1 MKEINNLLQKMVQMQ
16 ASDLHLKNGS
26 TAIVRLN
33 RELIPIG
40 SDILTSEDIQSF
52 LKEIF
57 NENQFKKFRE
67 DLEIDFAY
75 AVPDIGRFRTNVF
88 LQRGSI
94 SIAMRFVK
102 FDIPVFSELHI
113 PLSLEDFCSKER
125 GLILITGATN
135 SGKSTTLAAMIDYI
149 NRHFRKHIITVEDPI
164 EFLHQ
169 DRLSIINQR
178 EVGID
183 TLSFDI
189 ALKHILRQDPDVI
202 LIGEMRD
209 KESFTAALQAAET
222 GHLVMSTMHA
232 SSASNA
238 IDRILDFFHDPI
250 LQEQARLQ
258 LANNLISI
266 VSQRLLPRKDGNGLI
281 PALEILTGNPTVK
294 RTIHKNELNK
304 ISQIIAS
311 TQDSDMMSFNQS
323 ILSLIKKGLIKEDIG
338 LAHADNPEV
347 LKMNIQGIFLDE
359 ERRIVS

>member
-1 MKEINNLLQKMVQMQ
+1 MKGINKLLQEMVQMQ

-57 NENQFKKFRE
+57 NESQFKKFE
-67 DLEIDFAY
+67 KDLEIDFAY
-75 AVPDIGRFRTNVF
+75 AIPDIGRFRTNVF

-113 PLSLEDFCSKER
+113 PLSLEEFCSRER

-183 TLSFDI
+183 TFSFDI

-323 ILSLIKKGLIKEDIG
+323 ILALIKKGLIKEEIG

>member
-1 MKEINNLLQKMVQMQ
+1 MKGIKSLLRKMVKMR
-16 ASDLHLKNGS
+16 ASDLHLKSGS

-40 SDILTSEDIQSF
+40 TDILTSIDIQAF
-52 LKEIF
+52 LKEMF
-57 NENQFKKFRE
+57 NENQSKKFE
-67 DLEIDFAY
+67 ADLEIDFAY

-102 FDIPVFSELHI
+102 FDIPGFSELNI
-113 PLSLEDFCSKER
+113 PLSIEEFCSRER
-125 GLILITGATN
+125 GLILVTGATN
-135 SGKSTTLAAMIDYI
+135 SGKSTTVAAMIDYI
-149 NRHFRKHIITVEDPI
+149 NRHFRKHIVTVEDPI

-183 TLSFDI
+183 TLSFEI

-209 KESFTAALQAAET
+209 QDSFTAALQAAET
-222 GHLVMSTMHA
+222 GHLVMSTLHA

-238 IDRILDFFHDPI
+238 IDRILDFFKDPA
-250 LQEQARLQ
+250 LQNQARLQ

-266 VSQRLLPRKDGNGLI
+266 ISQRLLPKKDGNGLI
-281 PALEILTGNPTVK
+281 PALEILTGNPSVK
-294 RTIHKNELNK
+294 RTIHKNELTK

-311 TQDSDMMSFNQS
+311 SQDSEMISFNKS
-323 ILSLIKKGLIKEDIG
+323 ILGLIKQGFVKEEIG